1 MQIIFASVSY
11 RRVVA
16 DLRYNMDYGKKNCVF
31 GLYLNWKSESVSDCH
46 TLYATLER
54 AKAAMDREIE
64 EAMENFGKG
73 EVLHNLEWLY
83 EFRTEDGYGFT
94 VGIDEMMPL

>member
-1 MQIIFASVSY
+1 MERKTV
-11 RRVVA
+11 
-16 DLRYNMDYGKKNCVF
+16 
-31 GLYLNWKSESVSDCH
+31 YLVYTLIEKSESVSDCH

-73 EVLHNLEWLY
+73 
-83 EFRTEDGYGFT
+83 YGFT

>member
-1 MQIIFASVSY
+1 MERNSVFLVYTSIEQ
-11 RRVVA
+11 
-16 DLRYNMDYGKKNCVF
+16 
-31 GLYLNWKSESVSDCH
+31 SESVSDCH
-46 TLYATLER
+46 ALYATFER

-73 EVLHNLEWLY
+73 EVLHDLERLY

>member
-1 MQIIFASVSY
+1 ME
-11 RRVVA
+11 
-16 DLRYNMDYGKKNCVF
+16 KNAV
-31 GLYLNWKSESVSDCH
+31 YLVYTLIEQSDCVSDCH

-54 AKAAMDREIE
+54 AKAAMNVEIE
-64 EAMENFGKG
+64 EAMENFDKG
-73 EVLHNLEWLY
+73 EVLHDLERLY

>member
-1 MQIIFASVSY
+1 ME
-11 RRVVA
+11 R
-16 DLRYNMDYGKKNCVF
+16 NTVF
-31 GLYLNWKSESVSDCH
+31 LVYTLIEQSECVSDCH
-46 TLYATLER
+46 TLYATFEG

>member
-1 MQIIFASVSY
+1 MFLVYTLIEQ
-11 RRVVA
+11 
-16 DLRYNMDYGKKNCVF
+16 
-31 GLYLNWKSESVSDCH
+31 SESVSDCH
-46 TLYATLER
+46 TLYATFEG

-73 EVLHNLEWLY
+73 EVLHDLERLY

-94 VGIDEMMPL
+94 VGIHEMRPL

>member
-1 MQIIFASVSY
+1 ME
-11 RRVVA
+11 
-16 DLRYNMDYGKKNCVF
+16 KNAV
-31 GLYLNWKSESVSDCH
+31 YLVYTLIEQSDCVSDCH

-54 AKAAMDREIE
+54 AKATMDREIE
-64 EAMENFGKG
+64 EAMENFNKG
-73 EVLHNLEWLY
+73 EVLHDLERLY

>member
-1 MQIIFASVSY
+1 MADDKRRYDDRNRASHEEAKYII
-11 RRVVA
+11 
-16 DLRYNMDYGKKNCVF
+16 
-31 GLYLNWKSESVSDCH
+31 ESVSDCH

-73 EVLHNLEWLY
+73 EVLHDLERLY

>member
-1 MQIIFASVSY
+1 MERKTV
-11 RRVVA
+11 
-16 DLRYNMDYGKKNCVF
+16 
-31 GLYLNWKSESVSDCH
+31 YLVYTLIEKSESVSDCH

-73 EVLHNLEWLY
+73 EVLH
-83 EFRTEDGYGFT
+83 D
-94 VGIDEMMPL
+94 P

>member
-1 MQIIFASVSY
+1 MERKTV
-11 RRVVA
+11 
-16 DLRYNMDYGKKNCVF
+16 
-31 GLYLNWKSESVSDCH
+31 YLVYTVIEKSESVSDCH

-54 AKAAMDREIE
+54 AKVAMDREIE

-73 EVLHNLEWLY
+73 EVLHDLERLY